1 MGDDI
6 GELEKSQGQKNIG
19 TNQSGQGQGQ
29 QVNERGVFG
38 LGNKEDWKEVMR
50 QPGHLPSPPLRDN
63 FPILGGA
70 GTSPGFA
77 AKYLHLP
84 ERRRRHSDSFTFCQ
98 FSSGW
103 GPLAADPI
111 IVFEPSIFPL
121 SSTHHPLQSSTCL
134 GSGPVR
140 PIRSP
145 MFPVQSDQEP
155 YLDACL

>member
-1 MGDDI
+1 MLLLDPWNGDDI

-50 QPGHLPSPPLRDN
+50 QPGHLPSPPLRDS
-63 FPILGGA
+63 FPILGGT

-84 ERRRRHSDSFTFCQ
+84 ERRRRHSGSFTFCQ

-111 IVFEPSIFPL
+111 ILFVQPLYLWSSPSPHMFRGRFGPPNSIPYV
-121 SSTHHPLQSSTCL
+121 SSS
-134 GSGPVR
+134 V
-140 PIRSP
+140 
-145 MFPVQSDQEP
+145 
-155 YLDACL
+155 